1 MSFQQRGGFSLNRNQ
16 KTDLVNALHN
26 TFNGSASVVIVH
38 CVGLTVAES
47 TDLRLKMREANC
59 NFKVTKNRI
68 TKIALKDTQHEE
80 AISLF
85 SGQTGVALSK
95 DPITLA
101 KTLVNF
107 QKKNDMLKI
116 VGGVM
121 DSKVLAPEDVAKIAT
136 LPTLDEAR
144 AKIAAILQT
153 PAQQL
158 ISILL
163 APGAKI
169 ANLAHAKSLKKD

>member
-1 MSFQQRGGFSLNRNQ
+1 MNRKE
-16 KTDLVNALHN
+16 KTDYVNYLKETLNENAAMMIYHYQ
-26 TFNGSASVVIVH
+26 
-38 CVGLTVAES
+38 GLNVNQLDE
-47 TDLRLKMREANC
+47 LRKNMREAGALL
-59 NFKVTKNRI
+59 KVTKNRI

-85 SGQTGVALSK
+85 QGQTGVALSK
-95 DPITLA
+95 DPISLA

-107 QKKNDMLKI
+107 QKKNEMLKI
-116 VGGVM
+116 VGGIM
-121 DSKVLAPEDVAKIAT
+121 DSKVLAPDEVAKIAT

-144 AKIAAILQT
+144 AKIVGILQT

>member
-1 MSFQQRGGFSLNRNQ
+1 MNREQKTNYVSSLKESLNNNEAMMVYHYQGLNVNQLDDLRNQ
-16 KTDLVNALHN
+16 
-26 TFNGSASVVIVH
+26 
-38 CVGLTVAES
+38 
-47 TDLRLKMREANC
+47 MREAGALL
-59 NFKVTKNRI
+59 KVTKNRI

>member
-1 MSFQQRGGFSLNRNQ
+1 MNRKEKTEYVTSLKETLNDNAAMMIYHYQGLYVNQ
-16 KTDLVNALHN
+16 LD
-26 TFNGSASVVIVH
+26 
-38 CVGLTVAES
+38 E
-47 TDLRLKMREANC
+47 LRKNMREAGALL
-59 NFKVTKNRI
+59 KVTKNRI

-85 SGQTGVALSK
+85 QGQTGVALSK
-95 DPITLA
+95 DPISLA

-107 QKKNDMLKI
+107 QKKNEMLKI
-116 VGGVM
+116 VGGIM
-121 DSKVLAPEDVAKIAT
+121 DSKVLAPDDVAKIAT

-144 AKIAAILQT
+144 AKIVGILQT

>member
-1 MSFQQRGGFSLNRNQ
+1 MNRKEKTEYVTSLKETLNDNAAMMIYHYQGLNVNQ
-16 KTDLVNALHN
+16 LD
-26 TFNGSASVVIVH
+26 
-38 CVGLTVAES
+38 E
-47 TDLRLKMREANC
+47 LRKNMREAGALL
-59 NFKVTKNRI
+59 KVTKNRI

-85 SGQTGVALSK
+85 QGQTGVALSK
-95 DPITLA
+95 DPISLA
-101 KTLVNF
+101 KALVNF
-107 QKKNDMLKI
+107 QKKNEMLKI
-116 VGGVM
+116 VGGIM
-121 DSKVLAPEDVAKIAT
+121 DSKVLAPDDVAKIAT

-144 AKIAAILQT
+144 AKIVGILQT

>member
-1 MSFQQRGGFSLNRNQ
+1 MKREDKTSYVNSLKEFLNNNEAMMIYHYQGLNVNQLDDLRNQ
-16 KTDLVNALHN
+16 
-26 TFNGSASVVIVH
+26 
-38 CVGLTVAES
+38 
-47 TDLRLKMREANC
+47 MRESGALL
-59 NFKVTKNRI
+59 KVTKNRI

-121 DSKVLAPEDVAKIAT
+121 DSKVLAPEDVAQIAT

-144 AKIAAILQT
+144 AKIVGILQT

>member
-1 MSFQQRGGFSLNRNQ
+1 MNREQKSNYVSSLKESLNNNEAMMIYHYQGLNVNQLDDLRNQ
-16 KTDLVNALHN
+16 
-26 TFNGSASVVIVH
+26 
-38 CVGLTVAES
+38 
-47 TDLRLKMREANC
+47 MREAGALL
-59 NFKVTKNRI
+59 KVTKNRI

-144 AKIAAILQT
+144 AKIVAILQT

>member
-1 MSFQQRGGFSLNRNQ
+1 MNKEQKINYINLLKQSLNE
-16 KTDLVNALHN
+16 NAAMMIYHYQ
-26 TFNGSASVVIVH
+26 
-38 CVGLTVAES
+38 GLNVTQLDE
-47 TDLRLKMREANC
+47 LRTKMREAGALL
-59 NFKVTKNRI
+59 KVTKNRI

-80 AISLF
+80 AINLF

-95 DPITLA
+95 DPIALA

-107 QKKNDMLKI
+107 QKNNEMLKI
-116 VGGVM
+116 IGGVM

-136 LPTLDEAR
+136 LPTLSEAR
-144 AKIAAILQT
+144 AKIVGILQT

>member
-1 MSFQQRGGFSLNRNQ
+1 MNKEQKSNYVFSLKESLNENEAMMIYHYQ
-16 KTDLVNALHN
+16 
-26 TFNGSASVVIVH
+26 
-38 CVGLTVAES
+38 GLNVTQLD
-47 TDLRLKMREANC
+47 DLRSQMRAAGALL
-59 NFKVTKNRI
+59 KVTKNRI

-101 KTLVNF
+101 KTLVTF

-116 VGGVM
+116 VGGIM

-144 AKIAAILQT
+144 AKIVGILQT
-153 PAQQL
+153 PAQQ
-158 ISILL
+158 IVSILL

-169 ANLAHAKSLKKD
+169 ANLAHAKSLK

>member
-1 MSFQQRGGFSLNRNQ
+1 MNREQKSNYVSSLKESLNNNEAMMIYHYQGLNVNQLDDLRNQ
-16 KTDLVNALHN
+16 
-26 TFNGSASVVIVH
+26 
-38 CVGLTVAES
+38 
-47 TDLRLKMREANC
+47 MREAGVL
-59 NFKVTKNRI
+59 FKITKNRI

-144 AKIAAILQT
+144 AKIVGILQT

>member
-1 MSFQQRGGFSLNRNQ
+1 MNREQKTNYVSSLKESLNNNEAMMIYHYHGLNVNQLDDLRNQ
-16 KTDLVNALHN
+16 
-26 TFNGSASVVIVH
+26 
-38 CVGLTVAES
+38 
-47 TDLRLKMREANC
+47 MREAGALL
-59 NFKVTKNRI
+59 KVTKNRI

-107 QKKNDMLKI
+107 QKKNAMLKI

-121 DSKVLAPEDVAKIAT
+121 DSKVLAPEDVAEIAT

>member
-1 MSFQQRGGFSLNRNQ
+1 MNREQKSSYVSSLKESLNNNEAMMIYHYHGLNVNQLDDLRNQ
-16 KTDLVNALHN
+16 
-26 TFNGSASVVIVH
+26 
-38 CVGLTVAES
+38 
-47 TDLRLKMREANC
+47 MRESGALL
-59 NFKVTKNRI
+59 KVTKNRI

>member
-1 MSFQQRGGFSLNRNQ
+1 MNREQKSNYVSSLKESLNNNEAMMIYHYQGLNVNQLDDLRNQ
-16 KTDLVNALHN
+16 
-26 TFNGSASVVIVH
+26 
-38 CVGLTVAES
+38 
-47 TDLRLKMREANC
+47 MREAGALL
-59 NFKVTKNRI
+59 KVTKNRI

-107 QKKNDMLKI
+107 QKKNAMLKI

-121 DSKVLAPEDVAKIAT
+121 DSKILAPEDVAKIAT

-144 AKIAAILQT
+144 AKIVGILQT

>member
-1 MSFQQRGGFSLNRNQ
+1 MNREQKTNYVSSLKESLNNNEAMMIYHYQGLNVNQLDDLRNQ
-16 KTDLVNALHN
+16 
-26 TFNGSASVVIVH
+26 
-38 CVGLTVAES
+38 
-47 TDLRLKMREANC
+47 MREAGALL
-59 NFKVTKNRI
+59 KVTKNRI

-144 AKIAAILQT
+144 AKIVGILQT
-153 PAQQL
+153 PAQQ
-158 ISILL
+158 IVSILL

-169 ANLAHAKSLKKD
+169 ANLAHAKSLKID

>member
-1 MSFQQRGGFSLNRNQ
+1 MNKEQ
-16 KTDLVNALHN
+16 KTHYINTLKQTLNENAAMMIYHYQGLNVNQLD
-26 TFNGSASVVIVH
+26 
-38 CVGLTVAES
+38 E
-47 TDLRLKMREANC
+47 LRKKMREAGALL
-59 NFKVTKNRI
+59 KVTKNKI
-68 TKIALKDTQHEE
+68 TKIALKDTQHQE

-107 QKKNDMLKI
+107 QKNNEMLKI
-116 VGGVM
+116 IGGVM
-121 DSKVLAPEDVAKIAT
+121 DTKVLAPEDVAKIAT
-136 LPTLDEAR
+136 LPTLSEAR
-144 AKIAAILQT
+144 AKIVGILQA
-153 PAQQL
+153 PAQKI

>member
-1 MSFQQRGGFSLNRNQ
+1 MNREQKTNYVSSLKESLNNNEAMMIYHYQGLNVNQLDDLRNQ
-16 KTDLVNALHN
+16 
-26 TFNGSASVVIVH
+26 
-38 CVGLTVAES
+38 
-47 TDLRLKMREANC
+47 MREAGALL
-59 NFKVTKNRI
+59 KVTKNRI

-144 AKIAAILQT
+144 AKIVGILQT

>member
-1 MSFQQRGGFSLNRNQ
+1 MNREQKTNYVSSLKESLNNNEAMMIYHYQGLNVNQLYDLRNQ
-16 KTDLVNALHN
+16 
-26 TFNGSASVVIVH
+26 
-38 CVGLTVAES
+38 
-47 TDLRLKMREANC
+47 MREAGALL
-59 NFKVTKNRI
+59 KVTKNRI

-144 AKIAAILQT
+144 AKIVAILQT

>member
-1 MSFQQRGGFSLNRNQ
+1 MNKEQKINYINNLKQTLNDNAAMMIYHYQGLNVNQ
-16 KTDLVNALHN
+16 LD
-26 TFNGSASVVIVH
+26 
-38 CVGLTVAES
+38 E
-47 TDLRLKMREANC
+47 LRKKMREAGALL
-59 NFKVTKNRI
+59 KVTKNRI
-68 TKIALKDTQHEE
+68 TKIALKDTQHQE

-107 QKKNDMLKI
+107 QKNNEMLKI
-116 VGGVM
+116 IGGVM
-121 DSKVLAPEDVAKIAT
+121 DTKVLAPEDVAKIAT
-136 LPTLDEAR
+136 LPTLSEAR
-144 AKIAAILQT
+144 AKIVGILQA
-153 PAQQL
+153 PAQKI

>member
-1 MSFQQRGGFSLNRNQ
+1 MNREQKTNYVSSLKESLNSNEAMMIYHYQGLNVNQLDDLRNQ
-16 KTDLVNALHN
+16 
-26 TFNGSASVVIVH
+26 
-38 CVGLTVAES
+38 
-47 TDLRLKMREANC
+47 MREAGALL
-59 NFKVTKNRI
+59 KVTKNRI

-144 AKIAAILQT
+144 AKIVAILQT

>member
-1 MSFQQRGGFSLNRNQ
+1 MNRKEKTEYVASLKETLNNNAAMMVYHYQGLNVNQ
-16 KTDLVNALHN
+16 LD
-26 TFNGSASVVIVH
+26 
-38 CVGLTVAES
+38 E
-47 TDLRLKMREANC
+47 LRKNMREAGALL
-59 NFKVTKNRI
+59 KVTKNRI

-85 SGQTGVALSK
+85 QGQTGVALSK
-95 DPITLA
+95 DPISLA

-107 QKKNDMLKI
+107 QKKNEMLKI
-116 VGGVM
+116 VGGIM
-121 DSKVLAPEDVAKIAT
+121 DSKVLAPDEVAKIAT

-144 AKIAAILQT
+144 AKIVGILQT

>member
-1 MSFQQRGGFSLNRNQ
+1 MNRKEKTEYITSLKETLNDNAAMMIYHYQGLNVNQ
-16 KTDLVNALHN
+16 LD
-26 TFNGSASVVIVH
+26 
-38 CVGLTVAES
+38 E
-47 TDLRLKMREANC
+47 LRKNMREAGALL
-59 NFKVTKNRI
+59 KVTKNRI

-85 SGQTGVALSK
+85 QGQTGVALSK
-95 DPITLA
+95 DPISLA

-107 QKKNDMLKI
+107 QKKNEMLKI
-116 VGGVM
+116 VGGIM
-121 DSKVLAPEDVAKIAT
+121 DSKVLAPDDVAKIAT

-144 AKIAAILQT
+144 AKIVGILQT

>member
-1 MSFQQRGGFSLNRNQ
+1 MNREQKSSYVSSLKESLNNNEAMMIYHYQGLNVNQLDDLRNQ
-16 KTDLVNALHN
+16 
-26 TFNGSASVVIVH
+26 
-38 CVGLTVAES
+38 
-47 TDLRLKMREANC
+47 MREAGALLR
-59 NFKVTKNRI
+59 VTKNRI

>member
-1 MSFQQRGGFSLNRNQ
+1 MNREQKTNYVSSLKESLNNNEAMMVYHYQGLNVNQLDDLRNQ
-16 KTDLVNALHN
+16 
-26 TFNGSASVVIVH
+26 
-38 CVGLTVAES
+38 
-47 TDLRLKMREANC
+47 MREAGALL
-59 NFKVTKNRI
+59 KVTKNRI

-121 DSKVLAPEDVAKIAT
+121 DSKVLAPEDVATIAT

-144 AKIAAILQT
+144 AKIVAILQT

>member
-1 MSFQQRGGFSLNRNQ
+1 MNREQKTNYVSSLKESLNNNEAMMIYHYQGLNVNQLDDLRNQ
-16 KTDLVNALHN
+16 
-26 TFNGSASVVIVH
+26 
-38 CVGLTVAES
+38 
-47 TDLRLKMREANC
+47 MREAGALL
-59 NFKVTKNRI
+59 KVTKNRI

-107 QKKNDMLKI
+107 QKKNAMLKI

-121 DSKVLAPEDVAKIAT
+121 DSKILAPEDVAKIAT

>member
-1 MSFQQRGGFSLNRNQ
+1 MNREQKSSYVSSLKESFNNNEAMMIYHYQGLNVNQLDDLRNQ
-16 KTDLVNALHN
+16 
-26 TFNGSASVVIVH
+26 
-38 CVGLTVAES
+38 
-47 TDLRLKMREANC
+47 MREAGALL
-59 NFKVTKNRI
+59 KVTKNRI

-144 AKIAAILQT
+144 AKIVAILQT

>member
-1 MSFQQRGGFSLNRNQ
+1 MNREQKSNYVTSLKESLNANTAMMIYHYQGLDVTQLDDLRNQ
-16 KTDLVNALHN
+16 
-26 TFNGSASVVIVH
+26 
-38 CVGLTVAES
+38 
-47 TDLRLKMREANC
+47 MRAAGAVL
-59 NFKVTKNRI
+59 KVTKNRI

-101 KTLVNF
+101 KTLVTF

-116 VGGVM
+116 VGGIM

-144 AKIAAILQT
+144 AKIVGILQT
-153 PAQQL
+153 PAQQ
-158 ISILL
+158 IVSILL

-169 ANLAHAKSLKKD
+169 ANLAHAKSLK

>member
-1 MSFQQRGGFSLNRNQ
+1 MNREQKSSYVSSLKDVLNNNEAMMIYHYHGLNVNQLDDLRNQ
-16 KTDLVNALHN
+16 
-26 TFNGSASVVIVH
+26 
-38 CVGLTVAES
+38 
-47 TDLRLKMREANC
+47 MREAGALL
-59 NFKVTKNRI
+59 KVTKNRI

-121 DSKVLAPEDVAKIAT
+121 DSKVLAPEDVASIAT

>member
-1 MSFQQRGGFSLNRNQ
+1 MNKEQKINYINTLKQTLNENAAMMIYHYQGLNVNQ
-16 KTDLVNALHN
+16 LD
-26 TFNGSASVVIVH
+26 
-38 CVGLTVAES
+38 E
-47 TDLRLKMREANC
+47 LRKKMREAGALL
-59 NFKVTKNRI
+59 KVTKNRI
-68 TKIALKDTQHEE
+68 TKIALKDTQHQE

-107 QKKNDMLKI
+107 QKNNEMLKI
-116 VGGVM
+116 IGGVM
-121 DSKVLAPEDVAKIAT
+121 DAKVLAPEDVAKIAT
-136 LPTLDEAR
+136 LPTLSEAR
-144 AKIAAILQT
+144 AKIVGILQA
-153 PAQQL
+153 PAQKI

>member
-1 MSFQQRGGFSLNRNQ
+1 MNREQKSNYVTSLKKSLNANEAMMIYHYHGLNVNQLDDLRNQ
-16 KTDLVNALHN
+16 
-26 TFNGSASVVIVH
+26 
-38 CVGLTVAES
+38 
-47 TDLRLKMREANC
+47 MREAGALL
-59 NFKVTKNRI
+59 KVTKNRI

>member
-1 MSFQQRGGFSLNRNQ
+1 MNREEKSTYINSLKESLNAN
-16 KTDLVNALHN
+16 
-26 TFNGSASVVIVH
+26 SAMMIYH
-38 CVGLTVAES
+38 YQGLNVTQLD
-47 TDLRLKMREANC
+47 DLRKKMREAGALL
-59 NFKVTKNRI
+59 KVTKNRI

-80 AISLF
+80 AIYLF
-85 SGQTGVALSK
+85 TGQTGVALST

-107 QKKNDMLKI
+107 QKSNDMLKI

-121 DSKVLAPEDVAKIAT
+121 DKKVLAPADVAKIAT
-136 LPTLDEAR
+136 LPTLSEAR
-144 AKIAAILQT
+144 AKIVGILQT
-153 PAQQL
+153 PAQQI